1 MQCLLQ
7 QAEVAQLAERWIV
20 DPEVKGSTPFFGIHM
35 NLVQPRLS
43 RGLRDLLPE
52 DTLARQHMIDVVRG
66 VYELYGFVPLTTP
79 AVEYLDVLSGSGGQ
93 EIQQSIFTVQN
104 PEKEQLGLRFDHT
117 VPLARIIAQYKELP
131 KPFRRYTIGPVWR
144 ADKPGPGRFREFLQ
158 FDIDSVGVASELAD
172 SEIICII
179 CDSMEAL
186 GVSNYQ
192 VRFSSRR
199 VLNLLLAY
207 AAITPERASDV
218 FRVIDKLEKIGK
230 TKVRLELTT
239 GYMDES
245 GDKIPGLGL
254 SLEQVEQIENF
265 LAIQSPKRSEVIR
278 QLHDT
283 FGSIP
288 GANDEIAVLDKMSQ
302 YLDVAGYHED
312 RVIIDL
318 SIARGLAYYNGPVF
332 ETILL
337 DAPQFGSVFSGGRY
351 DDLVMRFLGERV
363 PATGASMGV
372 DRLLAALRALEKIKV
387 RKSTADVF
395 VTTFDPQ
402 MKDDYIAMTWE
413 LRRAGIRTEL
423 YLGADKAGKQ
433 IKYADKFEIPVVLL
447 YGGDEKTKGVVTIKD
462 MSVGRARAKQLPEN
476 RDQWLQE
483 RPGQFEVPRESLVT
497 SVRALLAKIII

>member
-7 QAEVAQLAERWIV
+7 HAEVAQLAERWIV

-35 NLVQPRLS
+35 SLVQPRLS

-52 DTLARQHMIDVVRG
+52 DTLARQHMIDVVRC

-131 KPFRRYTIGPVWR
+131 KPLRRYTVGPVWR

-172 SEIICII
+172 TEIICII

-207 AAITPERASDV
+207 ASITPERAADV
-218 FRVIDKLEKIGK
+218 FRVIDKLEKIGRA
-230 TKVRLELTT
+230 KVRLELTT

-245 GDKIPGLGL
+245 GDKIAGLGL
-254 SLEQVEQIENF
+254 SLEQVDQIERF
-265 LAIQSPKRSEVIR
+265 LAIQSPNRSGVIR
-278 QLHDT
+278 QLHET

-288 GANDEIAVLDKMSQ
+288 GANDEITVLEKMSHN
-302 YLDVAGYHED
+302 LDVAGYHD
-312 RVIIDL
+312 NRVIIDL

-372 DRLLAALRALEKIKV
+372 DRLLAALRALEKVKV

-433 IKYADKFEIPVVLL
+433 IKYADKLEIPVVLL

-462 MSVGRARAKQLPEN
+462 MSVGRARTKQLTEN

-483 RPGQFEVPRESLVT
+483 RPGQFEVPRENLVAAI
-497 SVRALLAKIII
+497 RELLAKI

>member
-7 QAEVAQLAERWIV
+7 HAEVAQLAERWIV

-93 EIQQSIFTVQN
+93 EIQQSIFMVQN

-117 VPLARIIAQYKELP
+117 VPLARVIAQYKELP

-144 ADKPGPGRFREFLQ
+144 ADKPGPAAF
-158 FDIDSVGVASELAD
+158 ASSCNSISTRSALLRNWPTT
-172 SEIICII
+172 EIISVI

-207 AAITPERASDV
+207 ASITPERAADV
-218 FRVIDKLEKIGK
+218 FRVIDKLEKIGT

-254 SLEQVEQIENF
+254 SLEQVDQIEKF
-265 LAIQSPKRSEVIR
+265 LAIQSPKRSDVVR
-278 QLHDT
+278 QLHET

-288 GANDEIAVLDKMSQ
+288 GANDEIAVLEKMSHN
-302 YLDVAGYHED
+302 LDVAGYHDD

-372 DRLLAALRALEKIKV
+372 DRLLAALRALEKVKV

-402 MKDDYIAMTWE
+402 MKDDYIAMTYE

-433 IKYADKFEIPVVLL
+433 IKYADKLEIPVVLL
-447 YGGDEKTKGVVTIKD
+447 YGADEKTKGVVTIKD
-462 MSVGRARAKQLPEN
+462 MSVGRARTKQLTEN

-483 RPGQFEVPRESLVT
+483 RPGNLSSAKAWSLRRENL
-497 SVRALLAKIII
+497 RWRRRG

>member
-1 MQCLLQ
+1 
-7 QAEVAQLAERWIV
+7 
-20 DPEVKGSTPFFGIHM
+20 
-35 NLVQPRLS
+35 
-43 RGLRDLLPE
+43 
-52 DTLARQHMIDVVRG
+52 
-66 VYELYGFVPLTTP
+66 
-79 AVEYLDVLSGSGGQ
+79 
-93 EIQQSIFTVQN
+93 
-104 PEKEQLGLRFDHT
+104 
-117 VPLARIIAQYKELP
+117 
-131 KPFRRYTIGPVWR
+131 
-144 ADKPGPGRFREFLQ
+144 
-158 FDIDSVGVASELAD
+158 VGVQSELAD
-172 SEIICII
+172 AEIISII

-207 AAITPERASDV
+207 ASITPERAAGV
-218 FRVIDKLEKIGK
+218 FRVIDKLEKIGRA
-230 TKVRLELTT
+230 KVRLEMTT

-254 SLEQVEQIENF
+254 SVEQVDQIERF
-265 LAIQSPKRSEVIR
+265 LAIQSEKRSDVIR
-278 QLHDT
+278 QLQET

-288 GANDEIAVLDKMSQ
+288 GAAEEIAVLEKISSN
-302 YLDVAGYHED
+302 LDAAGYHDD

-402 MKDDYIAMTWE
+402 MKDDYIAMAYE

-433 IKYADKFEIPVVLL
+433 IKYADKLEIPVVLL
-447 YGGDEKTKGVVTIKD
+447 YGPDEMAKGVVTIKD
-462 MSVGRARAKQLPEN
+462 MSVGRARARQITEN

-483 RPGQFEVPRESLVT
+483 RPGQFEVPREKLV
-497 SVRALLAKIII
+497 SAVRELLGRM